1 MVIVTITNNSASP
14 ISNWAICFDYADSIE
29 NIWDAVI
36 EANANG
42 AYIIRNNIY
51 NESIPVGGSVSFG
64 FTSTYSENT
73 VLPTFIK
80 IVPNVVKPINADISY
95 LVYYDDEYSL
105 SSAILIT
112 NNTGSEIKNW
122 TLTFDMDRSI
132 QSVSNANVSG
142 TDGISYALTY
152 PEYASQIAL
161 GATTQIGVTGNA
173 GVIGTT
179 PTNYSLT
186 GLVPM
191 YNLELDTDGDGV
203 LDFIEVCVN
212 GTNPEVFDEII
223 VTPTVT
229 SEVTEVV
236 TPSVTQDITPEVT
249 EVVTPQVTEDVTP
262 EVTEDV
268 TPTVSVVP
276 TQSTISRID
285 TDRDGLTDEYE
296 IQIGTDITNIDS
308 DSDGVSD
315 YIEVICGYNPLSNDS
330 DNNGILDGDED
341 FDNDGFTNLQETELG
356 TECFLNDS
364 DIDGLTD
371 GDEISLYSTNP
382 NNYDTDE
389 DGVSDGDEILLG
401 KNPLDSSDGSV
412 RIQQTISTEINN
424 EEDSAITSVDITME
438 TVGNLADVAY
448 AQDLYNID
456 EYSTDV
462 YGRLGSP
469 IGLNSSVD
477 FDLASIAIHYDESK
491 LGDNLESNL
500 GVLWFDED
508 TGMYIIQEQAIVDTE
523 NNVVTLDL
531 THFSTYVLVDLNKWN
546 NPVLSDY
553 GTGIYVAYDDYE
565 DFDFTIYA
573 DQLDAGNLRVGP
585 ILWQM
590 SHGNT
595 RILSVLSMRSEDV
608 SERTNE
614 SITVRHY
621 YFEYLVMNTQDRNY
635 NGIPNIL
642 ENGGMLG
649 TNGTPYNV
657 PTDGSEDWLSNFD
670 NIFFLYRGSNGS
682 SIQIIDYISRE
693 VVFTGSYGSIPSDS
707 IYAGL
712 STFMNKLAAGQGQF
726 VCVPKRD
733 DSTQRTSDYYYNQIN
748 DLTGTYASPYNPEIC
763 EYLTSLIFSD
773 INGDLDRY
781 LDNNE
786 DYFRG
791 LCNFY
796 AYLRNSGMSK
806 EEVVNRMSYL
816 DSEYKTRL
824 VGLGIVCE
832 QNLIE
837 NVYAVAASINDGLDI
852 TIERVNRERTFAN
865 YMEVCDAVAQYY
877 VNDPRI
883 GYDQGVYV
891 DCTLEGNLYNQGIR
905 TDCSGMV
912 SAILVQA
919 GFLKPIRLTCSTHSY
934 EYDDI
939 DTCSNS
945 VVYEMVDAGFV
956 WHPIDTAVFSTLSE
970 EQLENNLQNG
980 DIMLSGSHI
989 EILESIDVD
998 ANGFI
1003 HTLVYTWGD
1012 QYFVEPLSRDYGFY
1026 SLQQGTFL
1034 YSNYLG
1040 FWRYEG

>member
-152 PEYASQIAL
+152 PEYASHIAL

-179 PTNYSLT
+179 PTNFSLT

-262 EVTEDV
+262 EVTEDITPEVTEVVTPQVTEDV

-276 TQSTISRID
+276 TQSTVGRID

-330 DNNGILDGDED
+330 DSNGILDGDED

-477 FDLASIAIHYDESK
+477 FDLASIAIHYDESS
-491 LGDNLESNL
+491 LGDTQESNL
-500 GVLWFDED
+500 GVLWYDEAS
-508 TGMYIIQEQAIVDTE
+508 GFYIIQDQAIVDTE

-546 NPVLSDY
+546 NPIIPDY
-553 GTGIYVAYDDYE
+553 SAAIYVAYDDFE
-565 DFDFTIYA
+565 NFDFTQFIDRMDDNEA
-573 DQLDAGNLRVGP
+573 RTSPIWWDAWHTECN
-585 ILWQM
+585 
-590 SHGNT
+590 
-595 RILSVLSMRSEDV
+595 ILSTLSMTRADVRSD
-608 SERTNE
+608 E

-621 YFEYLVMNTQDRNY
+621 YFEYLVQSTTDRNS
-635 NGIPNIL
+635 NGLYDFFETTGI
-642 ENGGMLG
+642 LG
-649 TNGTPYNV
+649 TNGMRYYLPANGNR
-657 PTDGSEDWLSNFD
+657 DSLSNFED
-670 NIFFLYRGSNGS
+670 LYILYKAPDGRT
-682 SIQIIDYISRE
+682 IQIIDYFTRE
-693 VVFTGSYGSIPSDS
+693 VLYTSIYGSITDPE
-707 IYAGL
+707 YAGL
-712 STFMNKLAAGQGQF
+712 TTFMNALIPG
-726 VCVPKRD
+726 
-733 DSTQRTSDYYYNQIN
+733 DSIVVGNLGPTNNASNEMRNYYNQLYDTTGN
-748 DLTGTYASPYNPEIC
+748 YSSDLSDEIVD
-763 EYLTSLIFSD
+763 YLISLDF
-773 INGDLDRY
+773 NTNYDRSIVEGY
-781 LDNNE
+781 IA
-786 DYFRG
+786 Y
-791 LCNFY
+791 Y
-796 AYLRNSGMSK
+796 SYLRNNGMSR
-806 EEVVNRMSYL
+806 EDTALRMSYL
-816 DSEYKTRL
+816 NDSFHTLLRH
-824 VGLGIVCE
+824 LGIAQAKCPDRVE
-832 QNLIE
+832 NIVAVIE
-837 NVYAVAASINDGLDI
+837 NGIDLI
-852 TIERVNRERTFAN
+852 INRESMFN
-865 YMEVCDAVAQYY
+865 HYMAVCDTVAQFY
-877 VNDPRI
+877 VNDVAYYCTENDGIPD
-883 GYDQGVYV
+883 YYQYV
-891 DCTLEGNLYNQGIR
+891 DVGIINGSYVR
-905 TDCSGMV
+905 ADCSGMV

-919 GFLKPIRLTCSTHSY
+919 ELLEISALNSSSYSY
-934 EYDDI
+934 EYGQR
-939 DTCSNS
+939 DTWPDS
-945 VVYEMVDAGFV
+945 VVYEMEAAGFV
-956 WHPIDTAVFSTLSE
+956 WHDYYEGIE
-970 EQLENNLQNG
+970 LQQG
-980 DIMLSGSHI
+980 DIMVKPDIGGPNGHI
-989 EILESIDVD
+989 EIF
-998 ANGFI
+998 NN
-1003 HTLVYTWGD
+1003 LVFENEIYT
-1012 QYFVEPLSRDYGFY
+1012 FSFY
-1026 SLQQGTFL
+1026 SWGKVYPAEPYTSVDTV
-1034 YSNYLG
+1034 YNGRYNNYLG

>member
-42 AYIIRNNIY
+42 AYIIRNNVY

-152 PEYASQIAL
+152 PEYASHIAL

-179 PTNYSLT
+179 PTNFSLT

-262 EVTEDV
+262 EVTEDITPEVTEVVTPQVTEDV

-276 TQSTISRID
+276 TQSTVGRID

-330 DNNGILDGDED
+330 DSNGILDGDED

-456 EYSTDV
+456 RYSTDV

-477 FDLASIAIHYDESK
+477 FDLASIAIHYDESA
-491 LGDNLESNL
+491 LGDTQESNL
-500 GVLWFDED
+500 GVLWYDEAS
-508 TGMYIIQEQAIVDTE
+508 GFYIIQDQAIVDTE

-546 NPVLSDY
+546 NPIIPDY
-553 GTGIYVAYDDYE
+553 SAAIYVAYDDFE
-565 DFDFTIYA
+565 NFDFNQFI
-573 DQLDAGNLRVGP
+573 DQMDDYEARTSP
-585 ILWQM
+585 IWWDLM
-590 SHGNT
+590 HTECN
-595 RILSVLSMRSEDV
+595 ILSTLSMTRADVRS
-608 SERTNE
+608 NE
-614 SITVRHY
+614 YITVRHY
-621 YFEYLVMNTQDRNY
+621 YFEYLVQSTTDRNS
-635 NGIPNIL
+635 NGLYDFFETTGI
-642 ENGGMLG
+642 LG
-649 TNGTPYNV
+649 TNGMRYYLPANGNR
-657 PTDGSEDWLSNFD
+657 DSLSNFED
-670 NIFFLYRGSNGS
+670 LYILYKAPDGRT
-682 SIQIIDYISRE
+682 IQIIDYFTRE
-693 VVFTGSYGSIPSDS
+693 VLYTSIYGSITDPE
-707 IYAGL
+707 YAGL
-712 STFMNKLAAGQGQF
+712 TTFMNALIPG
-726 VCVPKRD
+726 
-733 DSTQRTSDYYYNQIN
+733 DSIVVGNLGPTNNASNEMRNYYNQLYDTTGN
-748 DLTGTYASPYNPEIC
+748 YSSDLSDETVD
-763 EYLTSLIFSD
+763 YLISLDF
-773 INGDLDRY
+773 NTNYDRSIVEGY
-781 LDNNE
+781 IA
-786 DYFRG
+786 Y
-791 LCNFY
+791 Y
-796 AYLRNSGMSK
+796 SYLRNNGMSR
-806 EEVVNRMSYL
+806 EDTALRMSYL
-816 DSEYKTRL
+816 NDSFHTLLRH
-824 VGLGIVCE
+824 LGIAQAKCPDRVE
-832 QNLIE
+832 NIVAVIE
-837 NVYAVAASINDGLDI
+837 NGIDLI
-852 TIERVNRERTFAN
+852 INRESMFN
-865 YMEVCDAVAQYY
+865 HYMAVCDTVAQFY
-877 VNDPRI
+877 VNDVAYYCTENDGIPD
-883 GYDQGVYV
+883 YYQYV
-891 DCTLEGNLYNQGIR
+891 DVGIINGSYVR
-905 TDCSGMV
+905 ADCSGMV

-919 GFLKPIRLTCSTHSY
+919 ELLEISALNSSSYSY
-934 EYDDI
+934 EYGQR
-939 DTCSNS
+939 DTWPDS
-945 VVYEMVDAGFV
+945 VVYEMEAAGFV
-956 WHPIDTAVFSTLSE
+956 WHDYYEGIE
-970 EQLENNLQNG
+970 LQQG
-980 DIMLSGSHI
+980 DIMVKPDIGGPNGHI
-989 EILESIDVD
+989 EIF
-998 ANGFI
+998 NN
-1003 HTLVYTWGD
+1003 LVFENEIYT
-1012 QYFVEPLSRDYGFY
+1012 FSFY
-1026 SLQQGTFL
+1026 SWGKVYPAEPYTSVDTV
-1034 YSNYLG
+1034 YNGRYNNYLG

>member
-152 PEYASQIAL
+152 PEYASHIAL

-179 PTNYSLT
+179 PTNFSLT

-262 EVTEDV
+262 EVTEDITPEVTEVVTPQVTEDV

-276 TQSTISRID
+276 TQSTVGRID

-330 DNNGILDGDED
+330 DSNGILDGDED

-477 FDLASIAIHYDESK
+477 FDLASIAIHYDESA
-491 LGDNLESNL
+491 LGDTQESNL
-500 GVLWFDED
+500 GVLWYDEAS
-508 TGMYIIQEQAIVDTE
+508 GFYIIQDQAIVDTE

-546 NPVLSDY
+546 NPIIPDY
-553 GTGIYVAYDDYE
+553 SAAIYVAYDDFE
-565 DFDFTIYA
+565 NFDFTQFIDRMDDNEA
-573 DQLDAGNLRVGP
+573 RTSPIWWDAWHTECN
-585 ILWQM
+585 
-590 SHGNT
+590 
-595 RILSVLSMRSEDV
+595 ILSTLSMTRADVRSDEY
-608 SERTNE
+608 
-614 SITVRHY
+614 ITVRHY
-621 YFEYLVMNTQDRNY
+621 YFEYLVQSTTDRNS
-635 NGIPNIL
+635 NGLYDFFETTGI
-642 ENGGMLG
+642 LG
-649 TNGTPYNV
+649 TNGMRYYLPANGNR
-657 PTDGSEDWLSNFD
+657 DSLSNFED
-670 NIFFLYRGSNGS
+670 LYILYKAPDGRT
-682 SIQIIDYISRE
+682 IQIIDYFTRE
-693 VVFTGSYGSIPSDS
+693 VLYTSIYGSITDPE
-707 IYAGL
+707 YAGL
-712 STFMNKLAAGQGQF
+712 TTFMNALIPG
-726 VCVPKRD
+726 
-733 DSTQRTSDYYYNQIN
+733 DSIVVGNLGPTNNASNEMRNYYNQLYDTTGN
-748 DLTGTYASPYNPEIC
+748 YSSDLSDEIVD
-763 EYLTSLIFSD
+763 YLISLDF
-773 INGDLDRY
+773 NTNYDRSIVEGY
-781 LDNNE
+781 IA
-786 DYFRG
+786 Y
-791 LCNFY
+791 Y
-796 AYLRNSGMSK
+796 SYLRNNGMSR
-806 EEVVNRMSYL
+806 EDTALRMSYL
-816 DSEYKTRL
+816 NDSFHTLLRH
-824 VGLGIVCE
+824 LGIAQAKCPDRVE
-832 QNLIE
+832 NIVAVIE
-837 NVYAVAASINDGLDI
+837 NGIDLI
-852 TIERVNRERTFAN
+852 VNRESMFN
-865 YMEVCDAVAQYY
+865 HYMAVCDTVAQFY
-877 VNDPRI
+877 VNDVAYYCTENDGIPD
-883 GYDQGVYV
+883 YYQYV
-891 DCTLEGNLYNQGIR
+891 DVGIINGSYVR
-905 TDCSGMV
+905 ADCSGMV
-912 SAILVQA
+912 TAILVQS
-919 GFLKPIRLTCSTHSY
+919 GFLDVGALSRRS
-934 EYDDI
+934 
-939 DTCSNS
+939 DTLAYIPESEAS
-945 VVYEMVDAGFV
+945 LVQPMIDAGFV
-956 WHPIDTAVFSTLSE
+956 WHEIDSVTLSSMSYDQQAE
-970 EQLENNLQNG
+970 YLHQG
-980 DIMLSGSHI
+980 DILVCSSHM
-989 EILESIDVD
+989 EIYHSYENSI
-998 ANGFI
+998 I
-1003 HTLVYTWGD
+1003 SRHTWGEACIK
-1012 QYFVEPLSRDYGFY
+1012 EPADRNATIANAYGSY
-1026 SLQQGTFL
+1026 Q
-1034 YSNYLG
+1034 G
-1040 FWRYEG
+1040 FWRYEV

>member
-152 PEYASQIAL
+152 PEYASHIAL

-179 PTNYSLT
+179 PTNFSLT

-262 EVTEDV
+262 EVTEDITPEVTEVVTPQVTEDV

-330 DNNGILDGDED
+330 DSNGILDGDED

-456 EYSTDV
+456 RYSTDV

-477 FDLASIAIHYDESK
+477 FDLASIAIHYDESS
-491 LGDNLESNL
+491 LGDTQESNL
-500 GVLWFDED
+500 GVLWYDEAS
-508 TGMYIIQEQAIVDTE
+508 GFYIIQDQAIVDTE

-546 NPVLSDY
+546 NPIIPDY
-553 GTGIYVAYDDYE
+553 SAAIYVAYDDFE
-565 DFDFTIYA
+565 NFDFTQFIDRMDDNEA
-573 DQLDAGNLRVGP
+573 RTSPIWWDAWHTECN
-585 ILWQM
+585 
-590 SHGNT
+590 
-595 RILSVLSMRSEDV
+595 ILSTLSMTRADVRS
-608 SERTNE
+608 NE
-614 SITVRHY
+614 YITVRHY
-621 YFEYLVMNTQDRNY
+621 YFEYLVQSTTDRNS
-635 NGIPNIL
+635 NGLYDFFETTGI
-642 ENGGMLG
+642 LG
-649 TNGTPYNV
+649 TNGMRYYLPANGNR
-657 PTDGSEDWLSNFD
+657 DSLSNFED
-670 NIFFLYRGSNGS
+670 LYILYKAPDGRT
-682 SIQIIDYISRE
+682 IQIIDYFTRE
-693 VVFTGSYGSIPSDS
+693 VLYTSIYGSITDPE
-707 IYAGL
+707 YAGL
-712 STFMNKLAAGQGQF
+712 TTFMNALIPG
-726 VCVPKRD
+726 
-733 DSTQRTSDYYYNQIN
+733 DSIVVGNLGPTNNASNEMRNYYNQLYDTTGN
-748 DLTGTYASPYNPEIC
+748 YSSDLSDEIV
-763 EYLTSLIFSD
+763 
-773 INGDLDRY
+773 
-781 LDNNE
+781 
-786 DYFRG
+786 DYFISLDFNTNYDRSIVEG
-791 LCNFY
+791 Y
-796 AYLRNSGMSK
+796 IAYYSYLRNNGMSR
-806 EEVVNRMSYL
+806 EDTALRMSYL
-816 DSEYKTRL
+816 NDSFHTLLRH
-824 VGLGIVCE
+824 LGIAQAKCPDRVE
-832 QNLIE
+832 NIVAVIE
-837 NVYAVAASINDGLDI
+837 NGIDLI
-852 TIERVNRERTFAN
+852 INRESMFN
-865 YMEVCDAVAQYY
+865 HYMAVCDTVAQFY
-877 VNDPRI
+877 VNDVAYYCTENDGIPD
-883 GYDQGVYV
+883 YYQYV
-891 DCTLEGNLYNQGIR
+891 DVGIINGSYVR
-905 TDCSGMV
+905 ADCSGMV

-919 GFLKPIRLTCSTHSY
+919 ELLEISALNSSSYSY
-934 EYDDI
+934 EYGQR
-939 DTCSNS
+939 DTWPDS
-945 VVYEMVDAGFV
+945 VVYEMEAAGFV
-956 WHPIDTAVFSTLSE
+956 WHDYYEGIE
-970 EQLENNLQNG
+970 LQQG
-980 DIMLSGSHI
+980 DIMVKPDIGGPNGHI
-989 EILESIDVD
+989 EIF
-998 ANGFI
+998 NN
-1003 HTLVYTWGD
+1003 LVFENEIYT
-1012 QYFVEPLSRDYGFY
+1012 FSFY
-1026 SLQQGTFL
+1026 SWGKVYPAEPYTSVDTV
-1034 YSNYLG
+1034 YNGRYNNYLG

>member
-152 PEYASQIAL
+152 PEYASHIAL

-179 PTNYSLT
+179 PTNFSLT

-262 EVTEDV
+262 EVTEDITPEVTEVVTPQVTEDV

-276 TQSTISRID
+276 TQSTVGRID

-477 FDLASIAIHYDESK
+477 FDLASIAIHYDESA
-491 LGDNLESNL
+491 LGDTQESNL
-500 GVLWFDED
+500 GVLWYDEAS
-508 TGMYIIQEQAIVDTE
+508 GFYIIQDQAIVDTE

-546 NPVLSDY
+546 NPIIPDY
-553 GTGIYVAYDDYE
+553 SAAIYVAYDDFE
-565 DFDFTIYA
+565 NFDFTQFIDRMDDNEA
-573 DQLDAGNLRVGP
+573 RTSPIWWDAWHTECN
-585 ILWQM
+585 
-590 SHGNT
+590 
-595 RILSVLSMRSEDV
+595 ILSTLSMTRADVRSDEY
-608 SERTNE
+608 
-614 SITVRHY
+614 ITVRHY
-621 YFEYLVMNTQDRNY
+621 YFEYLVQSTTDRNS
-635 NGIPNIL
+635 NGLYDFFETTGI
-642 ENGGMLG
+642 LG
-649 TNGTPYNV
+649 TNGMRYYLPANGNR
-657 PTDGSEDWLSNFD
+657 DSLSNFED
-670 NIFFLYRGSNGS
+670 LYILYKAPDGRT
-682 SIQIIDYISRE
+682 IQIIDYFTRE
-693 VVFTGSYGSIPSDS
+693 VLYTSIYGSITDPE
-707 IYAGL
+707 YAGL
-712 STFMNKLAAGQGQF
+712 TTFMNALIPG
-726 VCVPKRD
+726 
-733 DSTQRTSDYYYNQIN
+733 DSIVVGNLGPTNNASNEMRNYYNQLYDTTGN
-748 DLTGTYASPYNPEIC
+748 YSSDLSDEIVD
-763 EYLTSLIFSD
+763 YLISLDF
-773 INGDLDRY
+773 NTNYDRSIVEGY
-781 LDNNE
+781 IA
-786 DYFRG
+786 Y
-791 LCNFY
+791 Y
-796 AYLRNSGMSK
+796 SYLRNNGMSR
-806 EEVVNRMSYL
+806 EDTALRMSYL
-816 DSEYKTRL
+816 NDSFHTLLRH
-824 VGLGIVCE
+824 LGIAQAKCPDRVE
-832 QNLIE
+832 NIVAVIE
-837 NVYAVAASINDGLDI
+837 NGIDLI
-852 TIERVNRERTFAN
+852 INRESMFN
-865 YMEVCDAVAQYY
+865 HYMAVCDTVAQFY
-877 VNDPRI
+877 VNDVAYYCTENDGIPD
-883 GYDQGVYV
+883 YYQYV
-891 DCTLEGNLYNQGIR
+891 DVGIINGSYVR
-905 TDCSGMV
+905 ADCSGMV

-919 GFLKPIRLTCSTHSY
+919 GFLKPIRLSCSTYSY
-934 EYDDI
+934 EYDRR
-939 DTCSNS
+939 DTWDDS
-945 VVYEMVDAGFV
+945 VVYEMEIAGFV
-956 WHPIDTAVFSTLSE
+956 WHPIDTAAFSIMTE
-970 EQLENNLQNG
+970 EQLEDYLQNG
-980 DIMLSGSHI
+980 DIMLSSSHI
-989 EILESIDVD
+989 EIFDCVFYENNIPFLSYYSWGRAYPAEPAVSRYDTISIHY
-998 ANGFI
+998 I
-1003 HTLVYTWGD
+1003 EY
-1012 QYFVEPLSRDYGFY
+1012 E
-1026 SLQQGTFL
+1026 
-1034 YSNYLG
+1034 G